1 VKPVGGVRRADAE
14 AHEDARRLA
23 LMHEREHLTDV
34 NVRRLRAA
42 AGAAHVTIA
51 WDYPGSTLLE
61 VRILR
66 SEAGFAESADEAA
79 AAAQAG
85 DEAADGGRAPA
96 QQALVYSAAS
106 GSFRDTDVRRGATYF
121 YTVFARMAARVGD
134 DAAEAG
140 GRAGAAAS
148 RPPWTC
154 WGGVEARPGAAGAA
168 RITRVAST

>member
-1 VKPVGGVRRADAE
+1 
-14 AHEDARRLA
+14 
-23 LMHEREHLTDV
+23 MHEREHLTDV

-51 WDYPGSTLLE
+51 WDYPGATLLE

-66 SEAGFAESADEAA
+66 SEVGFAESADES
-79 AAAQAG
+79 
-85 DEAADGGRAPA
+85 GG
-96 QQALVYSAAS
+96 QALVYAAAS
-106 GSFRDTDVRRGATYF
+106 GSFRDDDVRPGATYF
-121 YTVFARMAARVGD
+121 YTVFARMMAHAG
-134 DAAEAG
+134 DAASEAGAGESAGESG

-154 WGGVEARPGAAGAA
+154 WGEVEARPGAAGAA